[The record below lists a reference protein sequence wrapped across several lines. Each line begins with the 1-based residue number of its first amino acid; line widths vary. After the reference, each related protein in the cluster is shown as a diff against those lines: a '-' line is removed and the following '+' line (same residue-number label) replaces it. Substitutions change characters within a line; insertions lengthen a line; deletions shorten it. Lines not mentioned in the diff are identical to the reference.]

1 MAFTRITIEPD
12 KMGGM
17 PCLRGLRIPVAT
29 VVDMVA
35 AGMTHAE
42 ILENYPDLEEEDIGE
57 ALRYAAAAVRERQL
71 PQVAAA

>member
-1 MAFTRITIEPD
+1 MAFTRITIDPE

-35 AGMTHAE
+35 AGMTPAE
-42 ILENYPDLEEEDIGE
+42 ILADYPDLEEEDISE
-57 ALRYAAAAVRERQL
+57 ALRYAAAAVRERQI
-71 PQVAAA
+71 PQVTAA